1 MQAIFCRD
9 VSGAEP
15 VNDFIDSLPLT
26 HQGSIDH
33 PISPLDRL
41 RANNHTSSGSDPLQ
55 PPNPRKKS
63 NI

>member
-15 VNDFIDSLPLT
+15 VNDFIDALPLT

-41 RANNHTSSGSDPLQ
+41 RTNDHTSSGSDP
-55 PPNPRKKS
+55 
-63 NI
+63 